1 MSFIEHP
8 RGVAWKKSLMAGAVI
23 AGVCVFSLVVMSAIA
38 APASAGELTRSTDVA
53 ATASVV

>member
-1 MSFIEHP
+1 MSFIDHR
-8 RGVAWKKSLMAGAVI
+8 RGVAWKRSLMAGAVI
-23 AGVCVFSLVVMSAIA
+23 AGAGVLSLAVMSAIA